1 MLLTKKTFSYS
12 MSNILLILAAVGM
25 LLIIKY
31 GFIFNIPREFIINK
45 AFKINS
51 ILGEYI
57 QKLLSCSQ
65 CLGFWCGFIIFLL
78 TGILELQY
86 HLLVYYSVLFGFIT
100 SLIGNVVDML
110 ITYLDEKIFKLQKD
124 NESKTSQDNL

>member
-1 MLLTKKTFSYS
+1 

>member
-1 MLLTKKTFSYS
+1 MLLTKKTYSYS

-31 GFIFNIPREFIINK
+31 GFIFNTPREFIINK

-51 ILGEYI
+51 ILGKYI

-124 NESKTSQDNL
+124 NESKTNQDNL